1 MFYLN
6 YGRVITYKGASL
18 TVDDEMLYKV
28 ASLLNMSVDEIRT
41 ITEKHFPS
49 EAIHKSVTSEKSSD
63 GLQTRLKQLTT
74 GK

>member
-1 MFYLN
+1 MFILN

-41 ITEKHFPS
+41 ITEQYFPA
-49 EAIHKSVTSEKSSD
+49 EAINKSATSVKSSD